1 MKIKLLP
8 LFFIAFIL
16 LQSFF
21 TYKGVETF
29 PFLNYGMYSAPIN
42 RPDSIQILSLQ
53 VNGKEYTL
61 TQLPYLSKPFLEY
74 NLAYDQAWVGR
85 DYQSTV
91 EKTIRSRFEG
101 RLSNEAMQRWIQQLC
116 NAPEQEKVFGNWLAK
131 YLQPSFIAPIKS
143 IDLKIEQYQYHSQ
156 SPYKL
161 LNTHVRP
168 LYPPR

>member
-1 MKIKLLP
+1 MKRLS

-16 LQSFF
+16 FQCFF

-29 PFLNYGMYSAPIN
+29 PFLNYGMDSAPLN
-42 RPDSIQILSLQ
+42 KPDAIDFLSLE
-53 VNGKEYTL
+53 VNGKDINL
-61 TQLPYLSKPFLEY
+61 HHLSAVSVTFLEY
-74 NLAYDQAWVGR
+74 NLNYYWNWVGR
-85 DYQSTV
+85 DYQSVV

-101 RLSNEAMQRWIQQLC
+101 RLSKAALEGWIRQLC
-116 NAPEQEKVFGNWLAK
+116 NAPEQEKAFGIWLAN
-131 YLQPSFIAPIKS
+131 YLQASFTDPIES